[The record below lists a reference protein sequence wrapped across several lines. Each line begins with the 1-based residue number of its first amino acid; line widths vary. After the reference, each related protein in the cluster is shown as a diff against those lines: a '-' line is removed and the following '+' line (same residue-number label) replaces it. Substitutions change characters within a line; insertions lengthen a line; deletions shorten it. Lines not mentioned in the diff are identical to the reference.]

1 MTTYKELCYVF
12 SLSEE
17 EKRTQR
23 NRMMLFTVV

>member
-23 NRMMLFTVV
+23 NMMLFTVV